1 MHHVAASSYGLK
13 IMINIPN
20 SLTFFRLLLIP
31 VFIVLFYVQIEGAYM
46 WAAAVFTLAAV
57 TDWLDGFLART
68 LKQNTPFGAFLDPVA
83 DKVMVAAALIIIVE
97 DYSSPLVT
105 IPALIM
111 IGREIIISALREWM
125 AEIGQRSQVAVSWI
139 GKWKTTIQMLA
150 LIGLIWQQSLYM
162 IWGSYFLLYVA
173 TILTLYSAY
182 DYLKAAWGDLTRSA

>member
-31 VFIVLFYVQIEGAYM
+31 VFIVLFYVPIEGAYM

-57 TDWLDGFLART
+57 TDWLDGFLARK

-125 AEIGQRSQVAVSWI
+125 AEIGQRAQVAVSWI
-139 GKWKTTIQMLA
+139 GKWKTTIQMVA

-182 DYLKAAWGDLTRSA
+182 DYLKAAWGDLTRTA

>member
-1 MHHVAASSYGLK
+1 MHHGVASSNGPK
-13 IMINIPN
+13 TMINVPN
-20 SLTFFRLLLIP
+20 SLTLFRLLLVP

-46 WAAAVFTLAAV
+46 WAAAVFTFAAV
-57 TDWLDGFLART
+57 TDWLDGFLARK

-105 IPALIM
+105 IPAMIM
-111 IGREIIISALREWM
+111 ISREIIISALREWM

-139 GKWKTTIQMLA
+139 GKWKTTIQMVA
-150 LIGLIWQQSLYM
+150 LIALIWQHNLYM
-162 IWGSYFLLYVA
+162 IWSGYVLLYIA
-173 TILTLYSAY
+173 TGLTLYSAY